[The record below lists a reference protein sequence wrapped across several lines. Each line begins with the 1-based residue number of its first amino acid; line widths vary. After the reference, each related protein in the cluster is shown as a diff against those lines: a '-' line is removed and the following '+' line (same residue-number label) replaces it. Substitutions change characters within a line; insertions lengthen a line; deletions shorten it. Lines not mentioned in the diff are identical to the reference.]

1 VKREVRFLIITAVIV
16 AAAVIGFYLVA
27 KRLRSN
33 LGDRPYAAAVRQ
45 QLRAL
50 AAGQESHRRT
60 GGTYAADVVQVW
72 VPPADGSA
80 QGIQLHIV
88 AADASGYIAEGRSG
102 AWGGRCVLAVGQFAG
117 DSLPP
122 GEVVCHGD

>member
-1 VKREVRFLIITAVIV
+1 MKREVRFLIITAVIV
-16 AAAVIGFYLVA
+16 VSAVIGFYLVA
-27 KRLRSN
+27 KSLRSN
-33 LGDRPYAAAVRQ
+33 LGERRYAAAIRQ

-50 AAGQESHRRT
+50 AAGQEIHHSAS
-60 GGTYAADVVQVW
+60 GTYSADVVRVW

-102 AWGGRCVLAVGQFAG
+102 AWGGRCVLAVGPFAG

-122 GEVVCHGD
+122 GETVCHGD